1 MAERH
6 IEVLGP
12 KHDDEK
18 KKNKKK
24 EKELKETEEMKET
37 AGSSLQGPG
46 EVAVKAT
53 GMMLTGN
60 QMAEVLA
67 NHRSDQSG
75 DRKRKKGRK
84 GRVRVRKDAVLL
96 TAAVQALCVM
106 PRRIARGPIY
116 PSFNWVTGTK
126 VLHLCTHFHFN

>member
-12 KHDDEK
+12 KHDDERK
-18 KKNKKK
+18 KKNKEK
-24 EKELKETEEMKET
+24 EKEGKETEEMEEMKET
-37 AGSSLQGPG
+37 AGTSSSLQGPG

-60 QMAEVLA
+60 EMAEVMA

-96 TAAVQALCVM
+96 TAAVQALFVM

-126 VLHLCTHFHFN
+126 VLH